1 MTVGAVVVR
10 WRGGDEVRRCL
21 GSLVERGGTS
31 LVRVVLVDSGSDDDG
46 ADRLR
51 REFPDIEVEALA
63 ENRSFAWAAGRGA
76 ARCTEPYLLLLNPD
90 CEVSAGSLDA
100 MLDFLEGRPD
110 VAGAVPLLTSEDGRP
125 QHGWQLRRLPGV
137 ARLAAG
143 RGGAPM
149 FPYDPPA
156 EPAPV
161 EQPAAAAWLVRR
173 TVWDTLSGLD
183 PEFAPAW
190 WEDVDFCA
198 RLKRHRTRSEGL
210 REGFWIVPDARI
222 VHLGGSSLQHLSDAA
237 FLSAFYSN
245 LLRYAGRHHPG
256 ALVFVRAGLR
266 LSLLTRA
273 LIQPTRRS
281 AYLQTMKS
289 LAES

>member
-31 LVRVVLVDSGSDDDG
+31 LVRVVLVDSGSGDNG
-46 ADRLR
+46 ADRLG
-51 REFPDIEVEALA
+51 REFPTIEVEALA

-76 ARCTEPYLLLLNPD
+76 ARCREPYLLLLNHD
-90 CEVSAGSLDA
+90 CEEPEGSHDA
-100 MLDFLEGRPD
+100 MLEFLEERPD
-110 VAGAVPLLTSEDGRP
+110 VAGAAPLLSSDDGQP
-125 QHGWQLRRLPGV
+125 QHGWQLRHLPGV
-137 ARLAAG
+137 ARLASG

-149 FPYDPPA
+149 FPYGPPA

-173 TVWDTLSGLD
+173 TVWDALEGLD

-198 RLKRHRTRSEGL
+198 RLKQRRAGSEGVS
-210 REGFWIVPDARI
+210 EGFWIVPDAHI
-222 VHLGGSSLQHLSDAA
+222 VHLGGSSLQHLSDAD
-237 FLSAFYSN
+237 FLSAFYGN
-245 LLRYAGRHHPG
+245 LLRYARRHHPE
-256 ALVFVRAGLR
+256 ALVLVRAGLR

-273 LIQPTRRS
+273 LLRPARRQ
-281 AYLQTMKS
+281 AFLQIFKS
-289 LAES
+289 LASS